1 MKIALN
7 YRHQGLGNQ
16 MLEMLSDHEVVDYS
30 RLPDNAQIHEEI
42 LISCVSHN
50 DLPYIPDTLKVIL
63 YATDGMAPEK
73 VALFKNFQKR
83 PLTRVVIDED
93 AMLFADKT
101 LYPIERIDGVIPLVI
116 NPEKMPKFKGTIKK
130 IAICNKKPEAR
141 WDMLSYGLWGKTNL
155 LSDFLKD
162 VPYDIVHIQDYKLFY
177 ETISQYSGAFFF
189 SHSQNCLMLYELMT
203 MNMPI
208 VGFDFS
214 LTDNPGII
222 VKKYLHNYSTNQK
235 QITTMLNNLIAHPK
249 PEYYHQMPFTEAKAR
264 WNKAIKELHET

>member
-1 MKIALN
+1 
-7 YRHQGLGNQ
+7 
-16 MLEMLSDHEVVDYS
+16 
-30 RLPDNAQIHEEI
+30 
-42 LISCVSHN
+42 
-50 DLPYIPDTLKVIL
+50 
-63 YATDGMAPEK
+63 
-73 VALFKNFQKR
+73 
-83 PLTRVVIDED
+83 
-93 AMLFADKT
+93 
-101 LYPIERIDGVIPLVI
+101 
-116 NPEKMPKFKGTIKK
+116 
-130 IAICNKKPEAR
+130 
-141 WDMLSYGLWGKTNL
+141 MLSYGLWGKTNL